1 MYFLKVRLEKGQA
14 GRSKKSSLLGLL
26 EYKSPFMMAED
37 DTWVPEADLYET
49 EQFYVLKVNVAGV
62 KKNQLDLTLYGDSL
76 KVSGRRALE
85 EEEVL
90 KYHKLEMRQG
100 SFERRFRLPEDIER
114 DSIEAVLADGIL
126 TIRMK
131 KRGTEVIELGS

>member
-1 MYFLKVRLEKGQA
+1 MYFLKVRLEKGQT
-14 GRSKKSSLLGLL
+14 GRGKKSSLLGLL

-37 DTWVPEADLYET
+37 ETWVPEADLYET
-49 EQFYVLKVNVAGV
+49 EHSYVLRVNVAGV
-62 KKNQLDLTLYGDSL
+62 KKNHLDLTLYGDSL
-76 KVSGRRALE
+76 KVSGRRTLE

-100 SFERRFRLPEDIER
+100 SFERRFRLPEDIDR
-114 DSIEAVLADGIL
+114 DSIEAVLSEGIL

-131 KRGTEVIELGS
+131 KRGSGLIELGS